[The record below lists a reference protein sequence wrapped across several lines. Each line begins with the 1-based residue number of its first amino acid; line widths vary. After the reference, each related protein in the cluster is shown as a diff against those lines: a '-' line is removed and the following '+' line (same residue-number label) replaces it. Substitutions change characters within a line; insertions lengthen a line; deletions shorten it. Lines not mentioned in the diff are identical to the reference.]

1 MKQFILKS
9 IHILFLFLIFIAT
22 SCDDDFP
29 IFNVD
34 FPEGEGVLTATVTF
48 TPATAL
54 NIGTTR
60 TPGDSIK
67 DINSLCVLVYSTDG
81 KLIHKYNQNQLLNY
95 TVGTYTVNP
104 EIDHL
109 DGNEAHSDETTTAK
123 ATFSLPGLPF
133 GQYKIYA
140 VANMGDLSD
149 YDEKIKT
156 EGGLKTISLNWKTWD
171 IPANNQMFGYF
182 TPATDMES
190 TGFDAPILSFRS
202 ADMKIH
208 AWLKRAASKVTIAFD
223 PSGLKQGVSIYIR
236 NVTIRD
242 IPKTCY
248 LGAVNTP
255 TKAEDLYNYIQ
266 PGFAKPDY
274 KQKSFAEP
282 NTRFE
287 YNREGIIT
295 KAGEHTGDNKTD
307 GFVLDNSIRSA
318 VPADAHGTD
327 QPSLFFYE
335 NNQNKAE
342 YKGNPRYDKQ
352 QHHTNQRDSVGAPIR
367 DDQNDKDYKDRVPL
381 GTYIEVEAYY
391 ISDNPERVG
400 EGSIKYR
407 FMLGKDAIDN
417 YDAQRNYH
425 FKVTLGFNGWANEP
439 DWHIDYELPSPG
451 IEVPP
456 VFRVSYLYHQK
467 SDLPI
472 RILGDCTDLQ
482 VEITENNW
490 APYDPTSRNPY
501 QVPNATTSE
510 QPNSTYEF
518 KWNSDA
524 FGLSPYMENGKQVTY
539 FGFLCLHLPDRNTTT
554 VENYEFSNQPAANN
568 ALKAY
573 YDNHKE
579 GERSF
584 SKADLTVGSHHETS
598 TTKDDDY
605 VVQEVKDDL
614 GNAISNQKTLLLPVW
629 TRAKTL
635 ITGSGFSG
643 NNPYEGYERKATL
656 HITATFAGNVTIEKE
671 VTVLQVKRLVNPKG
685 VWRDYNR
692 DDDFNVT
699 LLEAENANGMSN
711 FQPFISEGEWTA
723 FIDGSTN
730 AAGFSLI
737 PNGQTSGYI
746 KDDTIH
752 GYTGSTIDFT
762 IKFGASVGQN
772 ESECAIV
779 KVLYHGNQCLHK
791 ILIRKGYS
799 APIRMGGKLWS
810 SFSLYQATY
819 VNGSDGT
826 TDRYNAVL
834 TKNPLMLGSMFRRGI
849 QSKGIRVKSNQDASL
864 GPFLPPNGASF
875 LVANSSTPSQT
886 WYQIGYRDD
895 VYETNS
901 TTNNGKAGNRTW
913 SLGTFYA
920 DGRTYKVPTYADWEA
935 LTKEAEFG
943 YGVVYGSAASEPA
956 RTAVDAY
963 GLIDPDNTGEF
974 TDPRGM
980 RGIIAYNKD
989 TGNQVFFPV
998 GKYGTGRRT
1007 MFNVQNST
1015 YYGVLRYSD
1024 EYRLLSMALN
1034 SNNLYRPIPYN
1045 LPISSGNIYWIDVY
1059 EPDVHTNVP
1068 QTGTNWRAGRGCLG
1082 WDLNYFNFDFNPYT
1096 ANNYRDACPIKFIIV
1111 E

>member
-67 DINSLCVLVYSTDG
+67 DINSLCVLVYSPDG
-81 KLIHKYNQNQLLNY
+81 KLIQKYTRNQLLNY
-95 TVGTYTVNP
+95 TSEKYTVNP
-104 EIDHL
+104 EKDYL
-109 DGNEAHSDETTTAK
+109 DDGNEAHADETTTAK

-140 VANMGDLSD
+140 VANMGDLSE

-156 EGGLKTISLNWKTWD
+156 EDGLKTISLNWKTWD
-171 IPANNQMFGYF
+171 IPSNNQMFGYF
-182 TPATDMES
+182 TPATSMES
-190 TGFDAPILSFRS
+190 TGFDAPILNFRS

-208 AWLKRAASKVTIAFD
+208 AWLKRAASKVTVAFD
-223 PSGLKQGVSIYIR
+223 PSGLKQGVTIYIR

-255 TKAEDLYNYIQ
+255 TKAEDLYNYIKS
-266 PGFAKPDY
+266 GFAKPDY
-274 KQKSFAEP
+274 TQKSFAEP

-287 YNREGIIT
+287 YNRDGIIT
-295 KAGEHTGDNKTD
+295 NANVHTGDGKTD

-318 VPADAHGTD
+318 VPADAHDTD

-352 QHHTNQRDSVGAPIR
+352 QHHSGQTDSVGVPIR
-367 DDQNDKDYKDRVPL
+367 DEQNDKDYKDRVPL

-425 FKVTLGFNGWANEP
+425 FKVTLGFNGWANDP

-467 SDLPI
+467 SELPI
-472 RILGDCTDLQ
+472 RILGACTDLQ

-490 APYDPTSRNPY
+490 APYDPNSRNAY

-518 KWNSDA
+518 KWNYDA
-524 FGLSPYMENGKQVTY
+524 FEQSPYMVNGKQVTY
-539 FGFLCLHLPDRNTTT
+539 FGFLCLHLPDRDTTT
-554 VENYEFSNQPAANN
+554 VDNYEFSDQPAANN

-573 YDNHKE
+573 YEDNKE

-584 SKADLTVGSHHETS
+584 KSADLTIGSHHETS
-598 TTKDDDY
+598 PTSTDDDDY
-605 VVQEVKDDL
+605 EVKEVTDDL
-614 GNAISNQKTLLLPVW
+614 GKAIPNQKTLLLPVW

-656 HITATFAGNVTIEKE
+656 HITATFAGNVKIEKE

-692 DDDFNVT
+692 NDVFNVT

-711 FQPFISEGEWTA
+711 FQPFTSEGEWMA
-723 FIDGSTN
+723 YIDGSTN
-730 AAGFSLI
+730 AAGFSLS
-737 PNGQTSGYI
+737 PNGQTNGYI
-746 KDDTIH
+746 ENGVIH
-752 GYTGSTIDFT
+752 GYTGSTINFA
-762 IKFGASVGQN
+762 INFGASVGED

-799 APIRMGGKLWS
+799 APIRMGGRLWS
-810 SFSLYQATY
+810 SFSLYKATWIRG
-819 VNGSDGT
+819 NNDGYN
-826 TDRYNAVL
+826 DEYNAVL
-834 TKNPLMLGSMFRRGI
+834 TKNPLMLGSMFRRGM
-849 QSKGIRVKSNQDASL
+849 QSKGILVKNNQLPELA
-864 GPFLPPNGASF
+864 PFLPPNGRSF
-875 LVANSSTPSQT
+875 LVANDRTPSQT
-886 WYQIGYRDD
+886 WSQISYRND
-895 VYETNS
+895 VALE
-901 TTNNGKAGNRTW
+901 ANRSR

-920 DGRTYKVPTYADWEA
+920 DGRTYKVPTYEDWDA

-956 RTAVDAY
+956 TTSENAY

-980 RGIIAYNKD
+980 RGIIAYNKESGD
-989 TGNQVFFPV
+989 QIFFPV

-1007 MFNVQNST
+1007 MFNIQNAS
-1015 YYGVLRYSD
+1015 YQGVLRYAD
-1024 EYRLLSMALN
+1024 VYEPLSLDAN
-1034 SNNLYRPIPYN
+1034 GGDNNNLYRPIPYN
-1045 LPISSGNIYWIDVY
+1045 LPITSGNIYWTDVY
-1059 EPDVHTNVP
+1059 KQNVH
-1068 QTGTNWRAGRGCLG
+1068 GTTLFGGGCLG
-1082 WDLNYFNFDFNPYT
+1082 WDLNYFNFDFNAYT
-1096 ANNYRDACPIKFIIV
+1096 ANNYQDACPIKFIIV